1 MVMLI
6 LVVHVR
12 SYMYIVIASILLAM
26 ASGEHPLFSGSGPSD
41 ECNSEYTYE
50 INSCD
55 PPLSSDCD
63 FGSFSGIVEEN
74 SNLAT
79 HFVLTSM

>member
-6 LVVHVR
+6 LVVHVC
-12 SYMYIVIASILLAM
+12 SYMYIVMASILLAM

-41 ECNSEYTYE
+41 ECNLEYTYE

-55 PPLSSDCD
+55 PPPSGDCD
-63 FGSFSGIVEEN
+63 FGSFSGIVERTPD
-74 SNLAT
+74 LVT
-79 HFVLTSM
+79 H